1 MHERIKE
8 IRKKLDLTQQEFANR
23 IGVKRNTVATYE
35 MGRSAPSDAAI
46 SLICREF
53 NINEDWLRTGSGEMF
68 FISHGNALDA
78 LALEHNLSPSDYIL
92 IERFL
97 NLKAE
102 YRKAVM
108 SYVLDVAATFNSR
121 EVQSSTNL
129 NIDAEVASYRAELE
143 EQQKKGDG
151 SSASDGSGAKR
162 A

>member
-8 IRKKLDLTQQEFANR
+8 IRKRLDLTQQEFASR

-53 NINEDWLRTGSGEMF
+53 NVSENWLRTGSGEMF
-68 FISHGNALDA
+68 FVSHGNALDV
-78 LALEHNLSPSDYIL
+78 LAQEHNLTQCDYIL

-102 YRKAVM
+102 HRKAVM
-108 SYVLDVAATFNSR
+108 DYVLDVAAALSTSESR
-121 EVQSSTNL
+121 YSRFDV
-129 NIDAEVASYRAELE
+129 DAEVASYRAELE

-151 SSASDGSGAKR
+151 SSASDGSGAKM